1 MTLRTM
7 IGFCLYYFTK
17 HIARN
22 DPLGSPRQVMGM
34 GGFTLIELL
43 VVVAIVGVLA
53 TIALS
58 SYVSYQQRAVD
69 QQMINDLKNVTFAME
84 SYFAEHHTYT
94 SFVPDLVAEGLRQ
107 SSSVTPTITLISAGT
122 YTMTASKP
130 NGTKP
135 SFSYDST
142 TGIIQ

>member
-1 MTLRTM
+1 MGFPKGRSGSSPLWSTAGSKPRGRYNL
-7 IGFCLYYFTK
+7 IGFFLYYFTK

-84 SYFAEHHTYT
+84 SYFAEHYTYT
-94 SFVPDLVAEGLRQ
+94 SFVPDLVDHLYNDRQ
-107 SSSVTPTITLISAGT
+107 
-122 YTMTASKP
+122 
-130 NGTKP
+130 
-135 SFSYDST
+135 
-142 TGIIQ
+142 